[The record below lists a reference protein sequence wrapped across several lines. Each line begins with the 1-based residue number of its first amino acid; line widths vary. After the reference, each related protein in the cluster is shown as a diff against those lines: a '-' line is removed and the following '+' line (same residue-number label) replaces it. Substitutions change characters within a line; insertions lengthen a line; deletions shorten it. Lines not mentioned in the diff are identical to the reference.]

1 MKATFISKENNRVKF
16 TMDFT
21 AEEFEA
27 AVVKAYQDSKDKFN
41 IDGFRKGKAPRSII
55 EKHFGEGVFFED
67 AINNLFQTAYPEA
80 LNELEL
86 EVIDSPQADFSEIG
100 KGKPLTITIDVDVYP
115 VVEVKDY
122 KGIEVEQVD
131 PEVTDEDVDRDIE
144 AMRKRNSRM
153 VVADRPV
160 ENGDTV
166 ILDYAGFVGDEQ
178 FKGGTAENQELK
190 IGSGMF
196 IPGFEEQLIGV
207 KAGESKDVVVTFPE
221 DYQTKELAGKEATF
235 KCTVHEVKFE
245 ELPELDDEFAKD
257 VSEFDTLAELRD
269 DARTRILESAKL
281 QCENE
286 AKDKVI
292 AQVYENNKVE
302 APATMVADEMD
313 RMIQELEQQM
323 RYQGLNIQQYL
334 QFTGSTLDDFRKE
347 IKPEAEKRVATRIVL
362 RSIGDVEKVEVTDED
377 MDKELQRMS
386 EAYNTDSEN
395 IKKMLGEENLAFFR
409 KDIALTKVMD
419 MLYNEAKITM
429 VKAADIEAKKAED
442 KPEEKS
448 EEGKDK

>member
-1 MKATFISKENNRVKF
+1 
-16 TMDFT
+16 
-21 AEEFEA
+21 
-27 AVVKAYQDSKDKFN
+27 
-41 IDGFRKGKAPRSII
+41 
-55 EKHFGEGVFFED
+55 
-67 AINNLFQTAYPEA
+67 
-80 LNELEL
+80 
-86 EVIDSPQADFSEIG
+86 
-100 KGKPLTITIDVDVYP
+100 
-115 VVEVKDY
+115 
-122 KGIEVEQVD
+122 
-131 PEVTDEDVDRDIE
+131 
-144 AMRKRNSRM
+144 
-153 VVADRPV
+153 
-160 ENGDTV
+160 
-166 ILDYAGFVGDEQ
+166 
-178 FKGGTAENQELK
+178 
-190 IGSGMF
+190 
-196 IPGFEEQLIGV
+196 
-207 KAGESKDVVVTFPE
+207 
-221 DYQTKELAGKEATF
+221 
-235 KCTVHEVKFE
+235 
-245 ELPELDDEFAKD
+245 
-257 VSEFDTLAELRD
+257 
-269 DARTRILESAKL
+269 
-281 QCENE
+281 
-286 AKDKVI
+286 
-292 AQVYENNKVE
+292 
-302 APATMVADEMD
+302 MVADEMD

>member
-1 MKATFISKENNRVKF
+1 MKVTFISKENNRVKF

-131 PEVTDEDVDRDIE
+131 PEVTDEDVDRDID

-269 DARTRILESAKL
+269 DARVRILESAKL

>member
-269 DARTRILESAKL
+269 DARVRILESAKL

>member
-1 MKATFISKENNRVKF
+1 MKATLISKENNRAKF

-80 LNELEL
+80 LNELDL

-100 KGKPLTITIDVDVYP
+100 KGKPLTVTIDVAVYP

-131 PEVTDEDVDRDIE
+131 PEVTEEDVDRDIE

-178 FKGGTAENQELK
+178 FQGGTAENQELK

-221 DYQTKELAGKEATF
+221 EYQAKELAGKEATF

-269 DARTRILESAKL
+269 DARARILESVKL

-292 AQVYENNKVE
+292 AQVYENNKIE
-302 APATMVADEMD
+302 APTTMVADEMD

-334 QFTGSTLDDFRKE
+334 QFTGSTLDDFRNE

-362 RSIGDVEKVEVTDED
+362 RSIGDVENVEVTDED
-377 MDKELQRMS
+377 LDKELQRMS
-386 EAYNTDSEN
+386 EAYNTDPEN

-419 MLYNEAKITM
+419 MLYNEAKITL
-429 VKAADIEAKKAED
+429 VKAKDLEAKNA
-442 KPEEKS
+442 EEKS

>member
-67 AINNLFQTAYPEA
+67 AINNLFQTSYPDA

-86 EVIDSPQADFSEIG
+86 EVIDSPHADFSEIG

-131 PEVTDEDVDRDIE
+131 PEVTDEDVDRDID

-269 DARTRILESAKL
+269 DARARILESAKL

-292 AQVYENNKVE
+292 AQVYEKNKVE

-386 EAYNTDSEN
+386 EAYNTDPEN
-395 IKKMLGEENLAFFR
+395 IKKMLGEDNLAFFR

>member
-269 DARTRILESAKL
+269 DARVRILESAKL

-442 KPEEKS
+442 KPVEKS

>member
-1 MKATFISKENNRVKF
+1 MKATLISKENNRAKF

-80 LNELEL
+80 LNELDL

-100 KGKPLTITIDVDVYP
+100 KGKPLTVTIDVAVYP

-131 PEVTDEDVDRDIE
+131 PEVTEEDVDRDIE

-178 FKGGTAENQELK
+178 FQGGTAENQELK

-221 DYQTKELAGKEATF
+221 EYQAKELAGKEATF

-269 DARTRILESAKL
+269 DARARILESVKL

-292 AQVYENNKVE
+292 AQVYENNKIE
-302 APATMVADEMD
+302 APTTMVADEMD

-334 QFTGSTLDDFRKE
+334 QFTGSTLDDFRNE

-362 RSIGDVEKVEVTDED
+362 RSIGDVENVEVTDED
-377 MDKELQRMS
+377 LDKELQRMS
-386 EAYNTDSEN
+386 EAYNTDPEN

-419 MLYNEAKITM
+419 MLYNEAKITL
-429 VKAADIEAKKAED
+429 VKAKDLEAKKA
-442 KPEEKS
+442 EEKS